1 MQARSRWWTIAAL
14 AAATALD
21 CEIPVRDIPLARFDD
36 ATALRSI
43 VPVKLD
49 TRAVR
54 AALDAYLPTL
64 HLNASK
70 QCIADSSGR
79 MWRMA
84 PVDAFLVGY
93 SRTGTTSLREELIR
107 ACENTQKGKLCAVAA
122 APAGEGE
129 LNFFNNPKRI
139 WRNDYSNYL
148 QRTRARQGVRV
159 RCDDDRRECLESKQ
173 APKLVVDKTPEYSS
187 HVCYLL
193 AIWTT
198 NPAAKLTL
206 SLRYPWQYFER
217 HLRESRDDPTTFLA
231 RQWDAYAAKLRAAG
245 CARAGD
251 WAPACSLAAS
261 PFRGLGDLDIGG
273 RWKTP
278 ARVGSPITLTFF
290 ESAHFV
296 FLVDVL
302 FRVFGRESVLVLRM
316 DWCVARDVCGPRLAE
331 FLGLPQLKVR
341 ANPYA
346 SWTNR
351 GAVSKAAQA
360 PREPANATLESDP
373 MATMARIGLTRDMAD
388 DLLFYERH
396 FFELLGWS
404 WPRAWDAYGR

>member
-1 MQARSRWWTIAAL
+1 MRQRWWITIAAL

-93 SRTGTTSLREELIR
+93 SHRARRVREELIR
-107 ACENTQKGKLCAVAA
+107 ASQEHAEGQVCAVAA

-159 RCDDDRRECLESKQ
+159 RCDDDRRACLESKQ

-187 HVCYLL
+187 H
-193 AIWTT
+193 
-198 NPAAKLTL
+198 
-206 SLRYPWQYFER
+206 YFER

-245 CARAGD
+245 CALL
-251 WAPACSLAAS
+251 APGGRS
-261 PFRGLGDLDIGG
+261 PGRRCRRSARLGDLDIGG

-296 FLVDVL
+296 FL
-302 FRVFGRESVLVLRM
+302 
-316 DWCVARDVCGPRLAE
+316 
-331 FLGLPQLKVR
+331 LKVR

-360 PREPANATLESDP
+360 PREPGERDAESDP

-388 DLLFYERH
+388 APLSSTSG
-396 FFELLGWS
+396 FFE
-404 WPRAWDAYGR
+404 PRLELAPRVYAYGRQSSAAGALVSCDA